1 VRDFVGGDRGKLPAG
16 FRIAGDAPSRAARV
30 LHSGF
35 CMTSRKAIAKIVS
48 LVALGVAVALGAACV
63 DVPATVQTVTYG
75 PNFSYIPKERVQ
87 SSMWILAAEIGR
99 LDDLLEASPDGK
111 NLRAQIEIQ
120 NCLRRLSA
128 AVEQIDHPGRSTQH
142 PVLNQNL
149 HRFAERISAAQ
160 RGAER
165 TPPNYFLASSL
176 SGSCFL
182 CHGSADEAGVQ

>member
-1 VRDFVGGDRGKLPAG
+1 VRDFAGVDRGKLPAG
-16 FRIAGDAPSRAARV
+16 LSITRNVPSRAARV
-30 LHSGF
+30 LHPGF
-35 CMTSRKAIAKIVS
+35 CMTSKKAIAKIV
-48 LVALGVAVALGAACV
+48 LPVALGVAVALGAACV
-63 DVPATVQTVTYG
+63 DAPATIQTLTYG
-75 PNFSYIPKERVQ
+75 PSFSYIPKERIQ

-99 LDDLLEASPDGK
+99 LDEILEASPDSK
-111 NLRAQIEIQ
+111 NLSAQIEIQ

-149 HRFAERISAAQ
+149 RRFAERISAAQ

-182 CHGSADEAGVQ
+182 CHGSADEAEVQ